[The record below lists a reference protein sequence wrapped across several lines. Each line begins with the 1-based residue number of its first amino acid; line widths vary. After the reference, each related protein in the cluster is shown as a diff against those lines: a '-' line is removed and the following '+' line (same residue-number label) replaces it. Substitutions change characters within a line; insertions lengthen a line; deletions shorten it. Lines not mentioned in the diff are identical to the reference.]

1 MGPDYVAVNCLQL
14 AAGIVQSAMVT
25 QPIVT
30 DHRVLARL
38 ASRLPFFY
46 GWVIIAV
53 AFLTMALSVT
63 ARTAFSLMFPPIVDE
78 FGWDRGLAA
87 GAFSFG
93 FLVSAAISPVLGRLV
108 DRRGPRFVIE
118 AGTLIAVAGL
128 AGATLIAA
136 PWHLYLTLGLLV
148 GIGANSMS
156 YSVHSQFLPNWFVR
170 SRALAIGIAFSG
182 VGVGAILILPWLQ
195 AMILHEGWRT
205 ACWKL
210 GLIALVVLVPINLL
224 VAKSPESLGLLP
236 DGEQHEMAG
245 GAKKRPSNIV
255 DAQWAA
261 VEWTVPRALRTGRF
275 WWLALSY
282 FAGGWIWYSVQIHQT
297 KYLVEIGFNPMLA
310 AYSLG
315 VVAMA
320 GIPGQIVLGAL
331 SDRIG
336 REIVWSM
343 SCLGYAICYAA
354 LLLLA
359 ASPSQPLMWIM
370 VLSQGLLGYAIAAV
384 MGPVVAEIF
393 EGPRFGSIFSLL
405 MVALIGG
412 GAVGPFVTGLLH
424 DLTGTYTAAFALGI
438 AFSVICALGVWIAA
452 PRTVRVVAG
461 SLR

>member
-1 MGPDYVAVNCLQL
+1 
-14 AAGIVQSAMVT
+14 MVIH
-25 QPIVT
+25 PVT
-30 DHRVLARL
+30 ARL
-38 ASRLPFFY
+38 ARRLPFFY
-46 GWVIIAV
+46 GWVIVAV
-53 AFLTMALSVT
+53 AFVTMALSVS

-93 FLVSAAISPVLGRLV
+93 FLVSAAVSPVLGRLI

-118 AGTLIAVAGL
+118 VGTLITAAGL
-128 AGATLIAA
+128 AGATLIAT
-136 PWHLYLTLGLLV
+136 PWQLYATLGLLV
-148 GIGANSMS
+148 GIGANCMS

-170 SRALAIGIAFSG
+170 NRALAIGIAFSG
-182 VGVGAILILPWLQ
+182 VGVGSILILPWLQ
-195 AMILHEGWRT
+195 ALILHEGWRA

-210 GLIALVVLVPINLL
+210 GLIAVVILLPINLL

-236 DGEQHEMAG
+236 DGERTVPG
-245 GAKKRPSNIV
+245 GAARKRPSNVV
-255 DAQWAA
+255 DHQWAA

-297 KYLVEIGFNPMLA
+297 KYLVEIGFEPMLA
-310 AYSLG
+310 AWSLG
-315 VVAMA
+315 VVGMA

-331 SDRIG
+331 SDRFG
-336 REIVWSM
+336 RESVWTV
-343 SCLGYAICYAA
+343 SCLGFAICYSA

-359 ASPSQPLMWIM
+359 ETPSQPLLWTM
-370 VLSQGLLGYAIAAV
+370 VLSQGLLGYAVAAV
-384 MGPVVAEIF
+384 MGPIVAEIF

-424 DLTGTYTAAFALGI
+424 DWTGTYTIAFALGI
-438 AFSVICALGVWIAA
+438 AWSVVCAVTVWIAA
-452 PRTVRVVAG
+452 PRKVRVVAG
-461 SLR
+461 SL

>member
-1 MGPDYVAVNCLQL
+1 MQRHA
-14 AAGIVQSAMVT
+14 AAGIV
-25 QPIVT
+25 
-30 DHRVLARL
+30 
-38 ASRLPFFY
+38 SRLPFFF

-53 AFLTMALSVT
+53 AFVTMALSVS

-93 FLVSAAISPVLGRLV
+93 FLVSAGVSPVLGRLI

-118 AGTLIAVAGL
+118 AGVLITGAGL
-128 AGATLIAA
+128 AGATLIST
-136 PWHLYLTLGLLV
+136 PWQLYATLGLLV

-156 YSVHSQFLPNWFVR
+156 YAVHSQFLPNWFVR
-170 SRALAIGIAFSG
+170 NRALAIGIAFSG

-195 AMILHEGWRT
+195 ALILHEGWRT

-210 GLIALVVLVPINLL
+210 AVITVVVLLPINLV

-236 DGEQHEMAG
+236 DGERRAADG
-245 GAKKRPSNIV
+245 TPNRRRANIV
-255 DAQWAA
+255 DAKWVA
-261 VEWTVPRALRTGRF
+261 VEWTVPRAIRTARF
-275 WWLALSY
+275 WWLAASY

-297 KYLVEIGFNPMLA
+297 KYLVEIGFAPMLA
-310 AYSLG
+310 AWSLG

-336 REIVWSM
+336 REIVWAL
-343 SCLGYAICYAA
+343 SCLGFAICYAA

-359 ASPSQPLMWIM
+359 ETPSQPLLWVM
-370 VLSQGLLGYAIAAV
+370 VLSQGLLGYALATI
-384 MGPVVAEIF
+384 MGPIVAEIF

-405 MVALIGG
+405 MMALISG
-412 GAVGPFVTGLLH
+412 GAAGPLVTGLLH
-424 DLTGTYTAAFALGI
+424 DWTGSYTIAFALGI
-438 AFSVICALGVWIAA
+438 AFSIVCAVTVWIAA
-452 PRTVRVVAG
+452 PRKVRVVAR
-461 SLR
+461 SAAATR

>member
-1 MGPDYVAVNCLQL
+1 ML
-14 AAGIVQSAMVT
+14 T
-25 QPIVT
+25 Q
-30 DHRVLARL
+30 HRVLARL
-38 ASRLPFFY
+38 AHRLPFFY

-53 AFLTMALSVT
+53 AFATMAFSVS

-118 AGTLIAVAGL
+118 AGTLVTVAGL
-128 AGATLIAA
+128 AGATLIAT
-136 PWHLYLTLGLLV
+136 PLHLYLTLGLLV
-148 GIGANSMS
+148 GIGANCMS
-156 YSVHSQFLPNWFVR
+156 YSVHSQFLPYWFVR
-170 SRALAIGIAFSG
+170 NRALAIGIAFSG

-210 GLIALVVLVPINLL
+210 GLITLVVLVPVNLL
-224 VAKSPESLGLLP
+224 VAKSPDSLGLLP
-236 DGEQHEMAG
+236 DGERHTTVGA
-245 GAKKRPSNIV
+245 AKKRPSNIV

-297 KYLVEIGFNPMLA
+297 KYLVEIGFDPMLA
-310 AYSLG
+310 AWSLG

-336 REIVWSM
+336 REIVWTL
-343 SCLGYAICYAA
+343 SCLGYVICYVA
-354 LLLLA
+354 LLVLA
-359 ASPSQPLMWIM
+359 QAPSQPVMWIM
-370 VLSQGLLGYAIAAV
+370 VLSQGLLGYAVAAI
-384 MGPVVAEIF
+384 MGPIVAEIF

-412 GAVGPFVTGLLH
+412 GAVGPLVTGLLH
-424 DLTGTYTAAFALGI
+424 DWTGTYTIAFGLGI
-438 AFSVICALGVWIAA
+438 AFSVICAVAVWIAA
-452 PRTVRVVAG
+452 PRKVRVVAG
-461 SLR
+461 SLRRETR

>member
-1 MGPDYVAVNCLQL
+1 ML
-14 AAGIVQSAMVT
+14 T
-25 QPIVT
+25 Q
-30 DHRVLARL
+30 HRVLARL
-38 ASRLPFFY
+38 AHRLPFFY

-53 AFLTMALSVT
+53 AFVTMALSVT

-118 AGTLIAVAGL
+118 LGTLLTVAGL
-128 AGATLIAA
+128 AGATLIST
-136 PWHLYLTLGLLV
+136 PWHLYVTLGLLV

-156 YSVHSQFLPNWFVR
+156 YSVHSQFLPYWFVR
-170 SRALAIGIAFSG
+170 NRALAIGLAFSG

-236 DGEQHEMAG
+236 DGERHEAAG
-245 GAKKRPSNIV
+245 ARKKRPSNIV
-255 DAQWAA
+255 DAKWAA

-297 KYLVEIGFNPMLA
+297 KYLVEIGFDPMLA

-336 REIVWSM
+336 REIVWSL
-343 SCLGYAICYAA
+343 SCLGYVICYGA

-359 ASPSQPLMWIM
+359 ETPSQPLMWIM
-370 VLSQGLLGYAIAAV
+370 VLSQGLLGYAIAAI
-384 MGPVVAEIF
+384 MGPVVVEIF

-412 GAVGPFVTGLLH
+412 GAVGPLVTGVLH
-424 DLTGTYTAAFALGI
+424 DWTGTYTIAFALGI
-438 AFSVICALGVWIAA
+438 AFSVICAVAVWIAA
-452 PRTVRVVAG
+452 PRKVRVVAG
-461 SLR
+461 SLRQETR

>member
-1 MGPDYVAVNCLQL
+1 MIQHP
-14 AAGIVQSAMVT
+14 
-25 QPIVT
+25 
-30 DHRVLARL
+30 VLVRL
-38 ASRLPFFY
+38 AERLPFFY

-53 AFLTMALSVT
+53 AFMTMALSVS

-87 GAFSFG
+87 SAFSFG

-118 AGTLIAVAGL
+118 IGTLIAAAGL
-128 AGATLIAA
+128 AGATLIAS
-136 PWHLYLTLGLLV
+136 PWQLYATLGLLV
-148 GIGANSMS
+148 GIGANCMS
-156 YSVHSQFLPNWFVR
+156 YSVHSQFLPNWFVAN
-170 SRALAIGIAFSG
+170 RALAIGIAFSG

-195 AMILHEGWRT
+195 ALILHEGWRT

-236 DGEQHEMAG
+236 DGERTVPG
-245 GAKKRPSNIV
+245 GAAKKRPSNVV
-255 DAQWAA
+255 DTQWAA
-261 VEWTVPRALRTGRF
+261 TDWTVPRAIRTGRF
-275 WWLALSY
+275 WWLAVSF

-297 KYLVEIGFNPMLA
+297 KYLVEIGFDPMLA
-310 AYSLG
+310 AWSLG

-331 SDRIG
+331 SDRVG
-336 REIVWSM
+336 REIVWMM
-343 SCLGYAICYAA
+343 SCAGYAICYGA

-359 ASPSQPLMWIM
+359 GTPSQPLLWTM

-384 MGPVVAEIF
+384 MGPIVAEIF

-424 DLTGTYTAAFALGI
+424 DWTGTYTAAFALGI
-438 AFSVICALGVWIAA
+438 AFSVVCAVTVWIAA
-452 PRTVRVVAG
+452 PRKVRVVAG

>member
-1 MGPDYVAVNCLQL
+1 ML
-14 AAGIVQSAMVT
+14 T
-25 QPIVT
+25 QHP
-30 DHRVLARL
+30 VLTRL
-38 ASRLPFFY
+38 AHRLPFFY

-53 AFLTMALSVT
+53 AFLTMALSVS

-93 FLVSAAISPVLGRLV
+93 FLVSAGISPVLGRLV

-118 AGTLIAVAGL
+118 IGTLITVAGL
-128 AGATLIAA
+128 AGATLISA
-136 PWHLYLTLGLLV
+136 PWHLYGTLGLLV
-148 GIGANSMS
+148 GIGANCMS
-156 YSVHSQFLPNWFVR
+156 YSVHSQFLPYWFVR
-170 SRALAIGIAFSG
+170 NRALAIGIAFSG

-195 AMILHEGWRT
+195 ALILHEGWRT

-224 VAKSPESLGLLP
+224 VAKSPDSLGLLP
-236 DGEQHEMAG
+236 DGERHTAAG
-245 GAKKRPSNIV
+245 AARKRPSNIV
-255 DAQWAA
+255 DAKWAA
-261 VEWTVPRALRTGRF
+261 VEWTVPRAVRTGRF

-297 KYLVEIGFNPMLA
+297 KYLVEIGFDPMLA
-310 AYSLG
+310 AWSLG

-331 SDRIG
+331 SDRMG
-336 REIVWSM
+336 REIVWTM
-343 SCLGYAICYAA
+343 SCAGYVICYVA

-359 ASPSQPLMWIM
+359 QTPSQPLLWIM
-370 VLSQGLLGYAIAAV
+370 VLSQGLLGYAIAAI

-412 GAVGPFVTGLLH
+412 GAVGPLVTGVLH
-424 DLTGTYTAAFALGI
+424 DLTGTYSAAFALGI
-438 AFSVICALGVWIAA
+438 AFSAICAVGVWIAA
-452 PRTVRVVAG
+452 PRKVRVVAG